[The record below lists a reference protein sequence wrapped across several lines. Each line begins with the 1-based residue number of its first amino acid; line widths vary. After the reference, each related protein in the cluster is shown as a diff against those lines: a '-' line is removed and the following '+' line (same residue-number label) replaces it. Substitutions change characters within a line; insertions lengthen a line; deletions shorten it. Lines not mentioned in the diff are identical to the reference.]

1 MIGTA
6 WSDTPCETHGVDE
19 LTPNER
25 AAFLAQPVV
34 ATLATYKRDG
44 SVLGASSRCF
54 SAAPISKLGMCDE
67 IRESASSSTNKRR
80 PYRGVEAAGTASLVE
95 GSYGQLLARM
105 APRYLPA
112 GRPDALARDGVVL
125 VLTPSRLRSWSFASW
140 F

>member
-1 MIGTA
+1 M
-6 WSDTPCETHGVDE
+6 DE
-19 LTPNER
+19 LTPDER

-44 SVLGASSRCF
+44 SVLLSPVWQEWTGSVFQVLLGRTDIKARHVRRDPRVGIVVYEQ
-54 SAAPISKLGMCDE
+54 AP
-67 IRESASSSTNKRR
+67 

-112 GRPDALARDGVVL
+112 GLPDALARDGVVL